1 MSVGDDAIIGPQ
13 RGAPRALLIAARSSG
28 YEPVARILAA
38 RGYDVRISDD
48 PDAVE
53 VDDRMS
59 VPVVVV
65 EHAPPDRDAT
75 TICAV
80 WRTRPGGAA
89 AAILA
94 IVPAGSVADPRELVA
109 AGATD
114 VLVAP
119 HDVAMLETRLS
130 LIERQATLRRA
141 LVDATARADREAQ
154 NARLLAS
161 AAARQVQERD
171 LLDRVRTAL
180 ARELDLP
187 ALYVTV
193 VEAIAAAFGY
203 SQVSLYRLRRG
214 TLVLQ
219 HQVGYPQVL
228 DKIPVERGV
237 MGRVARTGE
246 AALIPDVSTEASFL
260 GAFEGITSEVCVP
273 FHDRGRVAG
282 VINVETI
289 EGVRLGDPDLRLM
302 TALSEHVSI
311 GMDRARLHDRV
322 RSSEQ
327 RLHLALDAAG
337 IGTWDWHI
345 PSGQVAWSLQV
356 GPLYGL
362 PLGTPGLATEDW
374 FNLIHPE
381 DRERVRAAD
390 RVHLEHG
397 TDYEVEFRVI
407 RPDGELCWLVGWGR
421 AVERSETGGAIRSV
435 GLTMDI
441 SARKR
446 SEEAR
451 VALEREHAMRGVAE
465 AAQRR
470 SAFLAEAGTT
480 LSGSLD
486 PVATLEAIARLVVP
500 RLADWCLVDLIP
512 DAESGDEPEVV
523 VAHADPQI
531 EAWLRQ
537 ARREHPIDAAANDGP
552 GHVLRTGV
560 GRLYPSPAGSLSTVI
575 GGEEDGEFAS
585 GPAVGSLLAVPLTA
599 RGATLGVLTLG
610 TNRQDGYGASDLQL
624 AEELARRAALAA
636 DNARLYRSAQ
646 NAIRDRDQFL
656 SVAAHELRTPVT
668 TIGGFAELLERE
680 NRGGRLGE
688 RATRFLSRI
697 GEASERLTGLIEDL
711 LDVSRIRLGVMPLR
725 LQSVDLGVLVEA
737 VTERYRDEIGPRYR
751 LEVLIA
757 GDCAVAADADRIEQ
771 VLTNLLTNAVKYS
784 PEGGPI
790 AVSVGPDEA
799 GVRVSVADR
808 GIGLAAENLESI
820 FVAFGRA
827 PNAERSAVQGL
838 GLGLSICR
846 SVVERHGGRIWAES
860 AGELL
865 GTTLHVWLPSE
876 RNPAPPPH

>member
-1 MSVGDDAIIGPQ
+1 MAVGDGSITGERRGPKRAIVVASPS
-13 RGAPRALLIAARSSG
+13 PAR
-28 YEPVARILAA
+28 ERVATMLAA
-38 RGYDVRISDD
+38 RGHDVRVADELG
-48 PDAVE
+48 ALETGVE
-53 VDDRMS
+53 
-59 VPVVVV
+59 PTYPLVVIG
-65 EHAPPDRDAT
+65 HAPPERDAA
-75 TICAV
+75 TICAD
-80 WRTRPGGAA
+80 WRARPGGGVAT
-89 AAILA
+89 ILVITA
-94 IVPAGSVADPRELVA
+94 NDPAADPRSFIA

-114 VLVAP
+114 VLIEPFDGAL
-119 HDVAMLETRLS
+119 LEARLAA
-130 LIERQATLRRA
+130 IERHADLVAA
-141 LVDATARADREAQ
+141 LAEATARAGSEAQ
-154 NARLLAS
+154 NARLLAT
-161 AAARQVQERD
+161 AAARQARERD

-193 VEAIAAAFGY
+193 VEAIAATFGY
-203 SQVSLYRLRRG
+203 TQVSLYRLQRG
-214 TLVLQ
+214 HLIMQ
-219 HQVGYPQVL
+219 HQVGYHQVL
-228 DKIPVERGV
+228 DRIPVERGV

-246 AALIPDVSTEASFL
+246 PALIPDVKAEASFL

-282 VINVETI
+282 VINVETTDGI
-289 EGVRLGDPDLRLM
+289 RLADPDLRLM

-337 IGTWDWHI
+337 IGTWEWHI
-345 PSGQVAWSLQV
+345 PSGHVSWSLQV

-374 FNLIHPE
+374 FNLVHPE
-381 DRERVRAAD
+381 DRDRVRAAD
-390 RVHLEHG
+390 RVHHERG

-421 AVERSETGGAIRSV
+421 AVERDESGGAIRSV

-441 SARKR
+441 SSRKR

-451 VALEREHAMRGVAE
+451 VALEREHAMRAAAE

-486 PVATLEAIARLVVP
+486 PVATLAAIARLVVP
-500 RLADWCLVDLIP
+500 RLADWCLVDLVP
-512 DAESGDEPEVV
+512 DTENGDEAEAV

-531 EAWLRQ
+531 ETWLRQ
-537 ARREHPIDAAANDGP
+537 ARRDHPIDPSASEGP
-552 GHVLRTGV
+552 GHVLRTGI
-560 GRLYPSPAGSLSTVI
+560 GRLYPSPAGSLPAVI
-575 GGEEDGEFAS
+575 GGADAGALAA
-585 GPAVGSLLAVPLTA
+585 GQAVGSLLAVPLTA

-668 TIGGFAELLERE
+668 TIGGFAELLVRE
-680 NRGGRLGE
+680 QASGSVGGA
-688 RATRFLSRI
+688 RAARFVSRI

-725 LQSVDLGVLVEA
+725 VQPVDLGALVET
-737 VTERYRDEIGPRYR
+737 VIERYHDQLGPRYR
-751 LEVLIA
+751 LEVRIDA
-757 GDCAVAADADRIEQ
+757 GECAVAADADRVEQ
-771 VLTNLLTNAVKYS
+771 VLTNLLTNAAKYS

-790 AVSVGPDEA
+790 VVSVGPDED

-808 GIGLAAENLESI
+808 GIGLAPENLESI

-860 AGELL
+860 AGEML
-865 GTTLHVWLPSE
+865 GTTLHVWLPCE
-876 RNPAPPPH
+876 P